1 MEFLQQ
7 AIDLFLHLDKHL
19 TEITSQYG
27 TGTYL
32 ILFLIVFCETGLVVT
47 PFLPGDSLLFAAG
60 AIAGLGG
67 LDVRILAPL
76 FIVAAFLG
84 DNVNY
89 FIGSRIGRRAFSGNI
104 RFIKQSYLERTERF
118 YEKHGGNTVIMAR
131 FVPIV
136 RTFAPFVAGI
146 GRMPYARFIV
156 YSLVGSLLWVG
167 LFVVGGYLFGN
178 LPAVKQNF
186 SFVVLAI
193 IAIST
198 APILIEFVRSAAAA
212 DGMIRRYVVSGR
224 VQGVGLPVLRPA
236 RGASPQAH
244 GVRGEPGRRESRGGG
259 GGGRAGT
266 GRARTGAPPRPE
278 RRARDQCRGS
288 TGSIHRDVHHLQHP
302 VIMSTDVAER
312 VRRTLRAIPDHPKP
326 GIVFQDITPVLHNG
340 ATVRRG
346 GGCDGGAV
354 PRGGR
359 DACRG
364 DRGARVHHGSTT
376 RNAHRGG
383 VHPAPEAG
391 QAAVGIGGREVRA
404 RVWRG
409 QPACAPGCLQGR

>member
-1 MEFLQQ
+1 MVELILSFWNVITHLDVHL
-7 AIDLFLHLDKHL
+7 AEWARDMGGWLYVVLFLV
-19 TEITSQYG
+19 I
-27 TGTYL
+27 
-32 ILFLIVFCETGLVVT
+32 FCETGLVVT

-146 GRMPYARFIV
+146 GRMPYPRFIT

-193 IAIST
+193 IAVSV
-198 APILIEFVRSAAAA
+198 APIVIEFVRS
-212 DGMIRRYVVSGR
+212 RR
-224 VQGVGLPVLRPA
+224 Q
-236 RGASPQAH
+236 
-244 GVRGEPGRRESRGGG
+244 
-259 GGGRAGT
+259 
-266 GRARTGAPPRPE
+266 RTA
-278 RRARDQCRGS
+278 
-288 TGSIHRDVHHLQHP
+288 
-302 VIMSTDVAER
+302 
-312 VRRTLRAIPDHPKP
+312 
-326 GIVFQDITPVLHNG
+326 
-340 ATVRRG
+340 
-346 GGCDGGAV
+346 
-354 PRGGR
+354 
-359 DACRG
+359 
-364 DRGARVHHGSTT
+364 
-376 RNAHRGG
+376 
-383 VHPAPEAG
+383 
-391 QAAVGIGGREVRA
+391 
-404 RVWRG
+404 
-409 QPACAPGCLQGR
+409 